1 MPSPKVLII
10 ADNAESANVWEDAL
24 RRRSITSTH
33 IRYGTQTQDISLP
46 EHFDLVLID
55 SHFES
60 AAALLMCSLVRT
72 RCDKPILLLTHETS
86 ERYQLK
92 AYEAGVEECVV
103 RPVSVLLFLAKIS
116 VWLHRA
122 AIVKEESGEVVASGF
137 RADPKTRKMY
147 TPDGRVVRLSML
159 EFRLLCLFL
168 ANQGRVLETDFLLS
182 RVWVHASPNDK
193 RLLTNLVYRLRQ
205 KIESDN
211 LQTKHIQLI
220 AGQGYVWDAN
230 GSTQHAMH

>member
-10 ADNAESANVWEDAL
+10 ADNTESATVWEDAL
-24 RRRSITSTH
+24 RRRSVTSTH
-33 IRYGTQTQDISLP
+33 IRFGAQTQDISLP
-46 EHFDLVLID
+46 DHFDLVVID

-60 AAALLMCSLVRT
+60 ETALLICSIVRT
-72 RCDKPILLLTHETS
+72 KCDKPLLLLTYETS
-86 ERYQLK
+86 ERYLLR

-122 AIVKEESGEVVASGF
+122 TIVREESGEVVASGF

-147 TPDGRVVRLSML
+147 TPDGREVRLSML

-168 ANQGRVLETDFLLS
+168 ANQGRVLETEFLLS
-182 RVWVHASPNDK
+182 RVWVHASPSDK

-205 KIESDN
+205 KIESN
-211 LQTKHIQLI
+211 APQAKHIQLI
-220 AGQGYVWDAN
+220 AGQGYVWDA
-230 GSTQHAMH
+230 GDSVQHAMH